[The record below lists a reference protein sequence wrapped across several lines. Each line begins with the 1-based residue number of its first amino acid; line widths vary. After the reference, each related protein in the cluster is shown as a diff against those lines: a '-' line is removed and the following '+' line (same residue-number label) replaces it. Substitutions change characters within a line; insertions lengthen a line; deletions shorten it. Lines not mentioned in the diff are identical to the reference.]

1 MRDNQQSKLGR
12 ATAAPVE
19 PSRFTKAALG
29 CRVLEPWKIPR
40 LGLDVIITL
49 VPHNRSVQIE
59 SDVIERMERQLKI
72 ELNATTEL
80 DYEAER
86 AARFCAE
93 AFLDPDAV
101 KRGEYTPIGTLEE
114 WLEKIDDDVIQ
125 ECWRQYVAVRVA
137 YDPVS
142 QPLSSTDLE
151 EIEAII
157 KKKAEDPGLSLR
169 FLRLYGV
176 RRLSNYLLHS
186 ADRLF
191 PSPIPTSSDS
201 PSSPD

>member
-1 MRDNQQSKLGR
+1 MRDNQQTKLGR
-12 ATAAPVE
+12 ASAAPQE
-19 PSRFTKAALG
+19 PSKFTKAALG
-29 CRVLEPWKIPR
+29 ARVLEPWKIPR
-40 LGLDVIITL
+40 LGLDVVITL

-59 SDVIERMERQLKI
+59 SDVIEQMERQLRI

-80 DYEAER
+80 DYESER

-101 KRGEYTPIGTLEE
+101 KRGEFAPIGTLEE
-114 WLEKIDDDVIQ
+114 WREKIDEDVIQ
-125 ECWRQYVAVRVA
+125 ECWRQYVAVRMA

-151 EIEAII
+151 EIETIL
-157 KKKAEDPGLSLR
+157 KKKAEDPARSLR

-191 PSPIPTSSDS
+191 PSVTPTSSDS